1 MKGGQAMKIVQRP
14 EKEYEPQE
22 EPISYRGTLFL
33 SLLLGLFIV
42 VAWGLSFWAYVLRA

>member
-1 MKGGQAMKIVQRP
+1 MGEPIRKQ
-14 EKEYEPQE
+14 EHEHDPQE

-42 VAWGLSFWAYVLRA
+42 ITWGLSFWAFVMRT